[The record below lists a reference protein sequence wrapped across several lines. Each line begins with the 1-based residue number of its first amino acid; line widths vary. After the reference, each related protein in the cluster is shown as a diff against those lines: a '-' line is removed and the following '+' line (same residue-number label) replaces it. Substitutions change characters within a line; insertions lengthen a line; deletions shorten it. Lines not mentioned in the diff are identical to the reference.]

1 MTIPNKTI
9 IYQNRKTVVI
19 VIVLILFFQVVYPDF
34 NIKSIKFNKLFYII
48 GIYLFQNKILQPIV
62 SKLLSLQISIQ

>member
-19 VIVLILFFQVVYPDF
+19 VIVFILFFQIEYPDF

-48 GIYLFQNKILQPIV
+48 GIYLFPNKILEPIV
-62 SKLLSLQISIQ
+62 SKL